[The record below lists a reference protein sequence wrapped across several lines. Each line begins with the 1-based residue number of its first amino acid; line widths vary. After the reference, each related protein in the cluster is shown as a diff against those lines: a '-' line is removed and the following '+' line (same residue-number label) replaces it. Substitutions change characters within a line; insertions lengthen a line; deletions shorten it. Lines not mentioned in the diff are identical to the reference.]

1 VQEVVSSN
9 LTAPTIL
16 LNPPVPNKFGFWHQL
31 CSKAIV
37 MSTMT
42 AKVNRS
48 EFYNTIATIR
58 PANGT
63 RAAKLDIWGSV
74 IVAVL
79 LVGILNFMRFVLV
92 Y

>member
-1 VQEVVSSN
+1 
-9 LTAPTIL
+9 
-16 LNPPVPNKFGFWHQL
+16 
-31 CSKAIV
+31 

-58 PANGT
+58 PANGV

>member
-1 VQEVVSSN
+1 MH
-9 LTAPTIL
+9 TIL
-16 LNPPVPNKFGFWHQL
+16 
-31 CSKAIV
+31 
-37 MSTMT
+37 

-58 PANGT
+58 PVNGART
-63 RAAKLDIWGSV
+63 AKLDVWGSV

-79 LVGILNFMRFVLV
+79 LVGVLNLMRFVLV

>member
-1 VQEVVSSN
+1 MS
-9 LTAPTIL
+9 IL
-16 LNPPVPNKFGFWHQL
+16 
-31 CSKAIV
+31 
-37 MSTMT
+37 T
-42 AKVNRS
+42 AKVHRS

-58 PANGT
+58 PANGA
-63 RAAKLDIWGSV
+63 RIAKLDIWGSV

>member
-1 VQEVVSSN
+1 MHTV
-9 LTAPTIL
+9 
-16 LNPPVPNKFGFWHQL
+16 
-31 CSKAIV
+31 
-37 MSTMT
+37 T

-58 PANGT
+58 PVNGVGSA
-63 RAAKLDIWGSV
+63 RLDIWGSV

>member
-1 VQEVVSSN
+1 
-9 LTAPTIL
+9 
-16 LNPPVPNKFGFWHQL
+16 
-31 CSKAIV
+31 
-37 MSTMT
+37 MSTVS

-58 PANGT
+58 PVNGA
-63 RAAKLDIWGSV
+63 RSAKLDIWGSV
-74 IVAVL
+74 IVAIL

>member
-1 VQEVVSSN
+1 MS
-9 LTAPTIL
+9 
-16 LNPPVPNKFGFWHQL
+16 
-31 CSKAIV
+31 IV
-37 MSTMT
+37 T

-58 PANGT
+58 PANGA
-63 RAAKLDIWGSV
+63 RSAKLDIWGSV

>member
-1 VQEVVSSN
+1 MS
-9 LTAPTIL
+9 
-16 LNPPVPNKFGFWHQL
+16 
-31 CSKAIV
+31 IV
-37 MSTMT
+37 T

-48 EFYNTIATIR
+48 EFYNTIANIR
-58 PANGT
+58 PINGA
-63 RAAKLDIWGSV
+63 RNAKLDIWGSV